1 MKRRMLDMLADANH
15 LLSRA
20 KLLRMAF
27 EGELNRVAEGELK
40 LTDAELEELQ
50 SLSKKYTQ
58 RLEALGG
65 VVKVV
70 QPVEALVAAH
80 RDGQLPDKMREA
92 YELLYCRSY
101 GTGALYLGDV
111 TAEKI
116 ASANSSWAVK
126 SDKTPHRSGA
136 TRGKS
141 PTAHKRNIVQDAGA
155 YDFKRRVD
163 KKLSRIATEIRQWLA
178 GEQSMLAGGAR
189 RLTCPK
195 CGRIA
200 DMTWKV
206 CPIDGHRLKEEE

>member
-1 MKRRMLDMLADANH
+1 MLDMLADTNH

-20 KLLRMAF
+20 KLLKSAF
-27 EGELNRVAEGELK
+27 DIQLNRVAEGELK
-40 LTDAELEELQ
+40 LTDRELEELQ
-50 SLSKKYTQ
+50 SLSKAHT
-58 RLEALGG
+58 RALEALGG

-70 QPVEALVAAH
+70 QPVEALIAAH
-80 RDGQLPDKMREA
+80 RDGQLPEKMREA

-111 TAEKI
+111 NAEKVE
-116 ASANSSWAVK
+116 SANSSWAVK
-126 SDKTPHRSGA
+126 GGAKAPHRSGA

-141 PTAHKRNIVQDAGA
+141 PTAHKRNIVQDAAA

-178 GEQSMLAGGAR
+178 GEQSMFADAR

-200 DMTWKV
+200 DISWKV